1 MKKIFYSLSSLSF
14 LALPLISN
22 AQGGQGGQGG
32 RGFQADGGQLGNFFR
47 NILQFS
53 NDVLIPFILGI
64 GFLVFVYGVF
74 LYFIVGGANEDKQ
87 KQGKSLLI
95 YATLGFVIIIIFWG
109 VINLLAQGTG
119 FDNEQLENIPD
130 LPLRNN

>member
-1 MKKIFYSLSSLSF
+1 MKKIFYSLSSFSL
-14 LALPLISN
+14 LALPLLSS
-22 AQGGQGGQGG
+22 AQ
-32 RGFQADGGQLGNFFR
+32 GFQADGGELGNFFR
-47 NILQFS
+47 NILLFAN
-53 NDVLIPFILGI
+53 NDLIPFILGI

-74 LYFIVGGANEDKQ
+74 LYFIAGGANEDKQ

-109 VINLLAQGTG
+109 VINLLAQGSG
-119 FDNEQLENIPD
+119 FDNRQLQNIPD